1 MKKVKKIITG
11 FLTVFLFMA
20 MVLPMTTVKAS
31 EEKEVAEKRMYTV
44 TFRAGNVASFDT
56 DKITVSDGMEVTK
69 NYIKVKVAK
78 GDTLALTVPDWESDA
93 RLTSWFSNCL
103 HYEKEAAYGLKAFSG
118 VVGTAVE
125 RNTEY
130 VLDYKRLINP
140 VSYTVS
146 FVDSQTK
153 EQIAAPQIIYG
164 NAEETITV
172 LPVTVSDYTP
182 TESRKTLKLE
192 KGKENTATF
201 EYCYTGTVE
210 TITSTVT
217 NVVPGTTRTE
227 TVVNEVEETVIVPGT
242 AQPSGFTANVV
253 NNASNTANNRAN
265 GGGNALNTPAGNIAN
280 NVADNSANNAA
291 DNAVNAPADE
301 NEDQTVDD
309 GNVEIPEE
317 QTPLVDGDEN
327 DGVVDIEESVTPL
340 ANTAEDESTV
350 SGDVDGKDA
359 DLAAQEIDAASVPV
373 AVPVIGG
380 IAAVFVV
387 GLIVFLI
394 YKNRKRSK

>member
-11 FLTVFLFMA
+11 FLTVFIFMA
-20 MVLPMTTVKAS
+20 LVLPMTTVKAS
-31 EEKEVAEKRMYTV
+31 EEKEAVEKRMYTV
-44 TFRAGNVASFDT
+44 TFRAGNIACFDI
-56 DKITVSDGMEVTK
+56 DKITVSEGMEVTK

-78 GDTLALTVPDWESDA
+78 GDTLAFTVPGWESDA
-93 RLTSWFSNCL
+93 GLTSWFSNCL
-103 HYEKEAAYGLKAFSG
+103 HYEKEAAYGLKAFNG
-118 VVGTAVE
+118 VVGTVVE

-130 VLDYKRLINP
+130 VLDYKRLIDP

-146 FVDSQTK
+146 FIDSQTK
-153 EQIAAPQIIYG
+153 EQIAAPQITYG

-172 LPVTVSDYTP
+172 IPVTVPDYTP
-182 TESRKTLKLE
+182 VESSKIIKLE

-201 EYCYTGTVE
+201 EYRYTGAVE

-227 TVVNEVEETVIVPGT
+227 TVVSEVEETVIVPGA
-242 AQPSGFTANVV
+242 AQPSGVTANVV
-253 NNASNTANNRAN
+253 NNASNAVNAPV
-265 GGGNALNTPAGNIAN
+265 GNTAN
-280 NVADNSANNAA
+280 NVADNNANNAA
-291 DNAVNAPADE
+291 DNAVNAPADD

-309 GNVEIPEE
+309 SNVEIPEE
-317 QTPLVDGDEN
+317 QTPLVDGDGN
-327 DGVVDIEESVTPL
+327 DGVVDIEESETPL

-380 IAAVFVV
+380 IAAVFIA
-387 GLIVFLI
+387 GLIAFLV

>member
-11 FLTVFLFMA
+11 FRTVFIFMA
-20 MVLPMTTVKAS
+20 LVLPMTTVKAS
-31 EEKEVAEKRMYTV
+31 EEKEAVGKRMYTV
-44 TFRAGNVASFDT
+44 TFRAGNIACFDI
-56 DKITVSDGMEVTK
+56 DKITVSEGMEVTK

-78 GDTLALTVPDWESDA
+78 GDTLAFTVPGWESDA

-103 HYEKEAAYGLKAFSG
+103 HYEKEAAYGLKDFNG
-118 VVGTAVE
+118 VVGTVVE

-130 VLDYKRLINP
+130 VLDYKRLIDP

-146 FVDSQTK
+146 FIDSQTK
-153 EQIAAPQIIYG
+153 EQIAAPQITYG

-172 LPVTVSDYTP
+172 IPVTVPDYTP
-182 TESRKTLKLE
+182 TESSKIIKLE

-201 EYCYTGTVE
+201 EYRYTGAVE

-227 TVVNEVEETVIVPGT
+227 TVVNEVEETVIVLGT
-242 AQPSGFTANVV
+242 SQPTGFTANVV
-253 NNASNTANNRAN
+253 NNASNAVNAPV
-265 GGGNALNTPAGNIAN
+265 GNT
-280 NVADNSANNAA
+280 ANNAA
-291 DNAVNAPADE
+291 DNAVNAPADD

-309 GNVEIPEE
+309 SNVEIPEE
-317 QTPLVDGDEN
+317 QTPLVDGDGN
-327 DGVVDIEESVTPL
+327 DGAVDIEESETPL
-340 ANTAEDESTV
+340 ANTAEDASTA
-350 SGDVDGKDA
+350 SGDVNGNDA

-380 IAAVFVV
+380 IAAVFIA
-387 GLIVFLI
+387 GLIAFLV

>member
-11 FLTVFLFMA
+11 FLTVFIFMA
-20 MVLPMTTVKAS
+20 LVLPMTTVKAS
-31 EEKEVAEKRMYTV
+31 EEKEVVEKRMYTV
-44 TFRAGNVASFDT
+44 TFRAGNIACFDI
-56 DKITVSDGMEVTK
+56 DKITVSEGMEVTK
-69 NYIKVKVAK
+69 NYIKVKVVK
-78 GDTLALTVPDWESDA
+78 GDTLAFTVPGWESDA

-103 HYEKEAAYGLKAFSG
+103 HYEKEAAYGLKAFNG

-146 FVDSQTK
+146 FIDSQTK
-153 EQIAAPQIIYG
+153 EQIAAPQITYG

-172 LPVTVSDYTP
+172 IPVTVPDYTP
-182 TESRKTLKLE
+182 TESSKIIKLE

-201 EYCYTGTVE
+201 EYRYTGAVE

-242 AQPSGFTANVV
+242 SQPTGFTANVV
-253 NNASNTANNRAN
+253 NNASNAVNAPV
-265 GGGNALNTPAGNIAN
+265 GNT
-280 NVADNSANNAA
+280 ANNAA
-291 DNAVNAPADE
+291 DNAVNAPADD

-309 GNVEIPEE
+309 SNVEIPEE
-317 QTPLVDGDEN
+317 QTPLVDGDGN
-327 DGVVDIEESVTPL
+327 DGAVDIEESETPL
-340 ANTAEDESTV
+340 ANTAEDASTA
-350 SGDVDGKDA
+350 SGDVNGNDA

-380 IAAVFVV
+380 ITAVFVV

-394 YKNRKRSK
+394 YKNRKKSK

>member
-44 TFRAGNVASFDT
+44 TFRAGNIACFDT

-78 GDTLALTVPDWESDA
+78 GDTLAFTVPGWESDA

-103 HYEKEAAYGLKAFSG
+103 HYEKEAAYGLKAFNG

-130 VLDYKRLINP
+130 VLDYKRLIDP

-146 FVDSQTK
+146 FIDSQTK
-153 EQIAAPQIIYG
+153 EQIATPQIIYG

-172 LPVTVSDYTP
+172 IPVTVSDYTP
-182 TESRKTLKLE
+182 TESSEIIKLE

-201 EYCYTGTVE
+201 EYRYTGAVE

-242 AQPSGFTANVV
+242 SQPTGFTANVV
-253 NNASNTANNRAN
+253 NNASNAVNAPV
-265 GGGNALNTPAGNIAN
+265 GNTAN
-280 NVADNSANNAA
+280 NVADNNANNAA
-291 DNAVNAPADE
+291 DNAVNAPADD

-309 GNVEIPEE
+309 SNVEIPEE
-317 QTPLVDGDEN
+317 QTPLVDGDGN
-327 DGVVDIEESVTPL
+327 DGVVDIEESEAPL
-340 ANTAEDESTV
+340 ANTAEDENTV
-350 SGDVDGKDA
+350 SGDVDGNDA
-359 DLAAQEIDAASVPV
+359 DLAAQKIDAASVPV

-380 IAAVFVV
+380 IAAVFIA
-387 GLIVFLI
+387 GLIAFLV
-394 YKNRKRSK
+394 YKNGKRSK

>member
-11 FLTVFLFMA
+11 FLTVFIFMA
-20 MVLPMTTVKAS
+20 LVLPMTTVKAS
-31 EEKEVAEKRMYTV
+31 EEKEVVKKRMYTV
-44 TFRAGNVASFDT
+44 TFRAGNVASFDI

-78 GDTLALTVPDWESDA
+78 GDTLAFTVPGWESDA
-93 RLTSWFSNCL
+93 GLTSWFSNCL

-130 VLDYKRLINP
+130 VLDYKRLIDP
-140 VSYTVS
+140 VSYMVS
-146 FVDSQTK
+146 FIDSQTK
-153 EQIAAPQIIYG
+153 EQIATPQIIYG
-164 NAEETITV
+164 NAEETIMVT
-172 LPVTVSDYTP
+172 PVTVSDYTP
-182 TESRKTLKLE
+182 TESSKIIKLE

-201 EYCYTGTVE
+201 EYRYTGAVE

-227 TVVNEVEETVIVPGT
+227 TVVSEVEETVIVPGT
-242 AQPSGFTANVV
+242 SQPTGFTANVV
-253 NNASNTANNRAN
+253 NNASN
-265 GGGNALNTPAGNIAN
+265 
-280 NVADNSANNAA
+280 
-291 DNAVNAPADE
+291 AVNAPVGNTA
-301 NEDQTVDD
+301 NQNVDN

-327 DGVVDIEESVTPL
+327 DGVVDIEESETPL
-340 ANTAEDESTV
+340 SNTAEDESTV
-350 SGDVDGKDA
+350 SGDVDGNDA

-380 IAAVFVV
+380 IAAVFIA
-387 GLIVFLI
+387 GLIAFLV

>member
-11 FLTVFLFMA
+11 FLTVFIFMA
-20 MVLPMTTVKAS
+20 LVLPMTTVKAS
-31 EEKEVAEKRMYTV
+31 EEKEVVEKRMYTV
-44 TFRAGNVASFDT
+44 TFRAGNIACFDI
-56 DKITVSDGMEVTK
+56 DKITVSEGMEVTK

-78 GDTLALTVPDWESDA
+78 GDTLAFTVPGWESDA

-103 HYEKEAAYGLKAFSG
+103 HYEKEAAYGLKAFNG
-118 VVGTAVE
+118 VVGTVVE

-130 VLDYKRLINP
+130 VMDYKRLIDP

-146 FVDSQTK
+146 FIDSQTK
-153 EQIAAPQIIYG
+153 EQIAAPQITYG

-172 LPVTVSDYTP
+172 IPVTVPDYTP
-182 TESRKTLKLE
+182 TESSKIIKLE

-201 EYCYTGTVE
+201 EYRYTGAVE

-242 AQPSGFTANVV
+242 SQPTGFTANVV
-253 NNASNTANNRAN
+253 NNASNAVNAPV
-265 GGGNALNTPAGNIAN
+265 GNT
-280 NVADNSANNAA
+280 ANNAA
-291 DNAVNAPADE
+291 DNAVNAPADD

-309 GNVEIPEE
+309 SNVEIPEE
-317 QTPLVDGDEN
+317 QTPLVDGDGN
-327 DGVVDIEESVTPL
+327 DGAVDIEESETPL
-340 ANTAEDESTV
+340 ANTAEDASTA
-350 SGDVDGKDA
+350 SGDVNGNDA

-380 IAAVFVV
+380 ITAVFVV

-394 YKNRKRSK
+394 YKNRKKSK

>member
-11 FLTVFLFMA
+11 FLTVFIFMA
-20 MVLPMTTVKAS
+20 LVLPMTTVKAA
-31 EEKEVAEKRMYTV
+31 EEKEVVEKRMYTV
-44 TFRAGNVASFDT
+44 TFRAGNIACFDI
-56 DKITVSDGMEVTK
+56 DKITVSEGMEVTK

-78 GDTLALTVPDWESDA
+78 GDTLAFTVPGWESDA

-103 HYEKEAAYGLKAFSG
+103 HYEKEAAYGLKAFNG
-118 VVGTAVE
+118 VVGTVVE

-130 VLDYKRLINP
+130 VLDYKRLIDP

-146 FVDSQTK
+146 FIDSQTK
-153 EQIAAPQIIYG
+153 EQIAAPQITYG

-172 LPVTVSDYTP
+172 IPVTVPDYTP
-182 TESRKTLKLE
+182 TESSKIIKLE

-201 EYCYTGTVE
+201 EYRYTGAVE

-242 AQPSGFTANVV
+242 SQPTGFTANVV
-253 NNASNTANNRAN
+253 NNASNAVNAPV
-265 GGGNALNTPAGNIAN
+265 GNT
-280 NVADNSANNAA
+280 ANNAA
-291 DNAVNAPADE
+291 DNAVNAPADD

-309 GNVEIPEE
+309 SNVEIPEE
-317 QTPLVDGDEN
+317 QTPLVDGDGN
-327 DGVVDIEESVTPL
+327 DGAVDIEESETPL
-340 ANTAEDESTV
+340 ANTAEDASTA

-380 IAAVFVV
+380 IAAVFIA
-387 GLIVFLI
+387 GLIAFLV

>member
-11 FLTVFLFMA
+11 FLMVFIFMA
-20 MVLPMTTVKAS
+20 LVLPMTTVKAS
-31 EEKEVAEKRMYTV
+31 EEKEAVEKRMYTV
-44 TFRAGNVASFDT
+44 TFRAGNVASFDI

-78 GDTLALTVPDWESDA
+78 GDTLAFTVPGWESDA
-93 RLTSWFSNCL
+93 GLTSWFSNCL

-130 VLDYKRLINP
+130 VLDYKRLIDP

-146 FVDSQTK
+146 FIDSQTN
-153 EQIAAPQIIYG
+153 EQIAAPQITYG

-172 LPVTVSDYTP
+172 IPVTVPDYTP
-182 TESRKTLKLE
+182 TESSKIIKLE

-201 EYCYTGTVE
+201 EYRYTGAVE

-227 TVVNEVEETVIVPGT
+227 TVVSEVEETVIVPGT
-242 AQPSGFTANVV
+242 SQPTGFTANVV
-253 NNASNTANNRAN
+253 NNASNAVNAPV
-265 GGGNALNTPAGNIAN
+265 GNTAN
-280 NVADNSANNAA
+280 NVADNSANNADQNV
-291 DNAVNAPADE
+291 DN
-301 NEDQTVDD
+301 

-327 DGVVDIEESVTPL
+327 DGVVDIEESETPL
-340 ANTAEDESTV
+340 SNTAEDESTV
-350 SGDVDGKDA
+350 SGDVDGNDA

-380 IAAVFVV
+380 IAAVFIA
-387 GLIVFLI
+387 GLIAFLV

>member
-11 FLTVFLFMA
+11 FLTVFIFMA
-20 MVLPMTTVKAS
+20 LVLPMTTVKAS
-31 EEKEVAEKRMYTV
+31 EEKEVVEKRMYTV
-44 TFRAGNVASFDT
+44 TFRAGNIACFDI
-56 DKITVSDGMEVTK
+56 DKITVSEGMEVTK

-78 GDTLALTVPDWESDA
+78 GDTLAFTVPGWESDA

-103 HYEKEAAYGLKAFSG
+103 HYEKEAAYGLKAFNG
-118 VVGTAVE
+118 VVGTVVE

-130 VLDYKRLINP
+130 VLDYKRLIDP

-146 FVDSQTK
+146 FIDSQTK
-153 EQIAAPQIIYG
+153 EQIAAPQITYG

-172 LPVTVSDYTP
+172 IPVTVPDYTP
-182 TESRKTLKLE
+182 TESSKIIKLE

-201 EYCYTGTVE
+201 EYRYTGAVE

-227 TVVNEVEETVIVPGT
+227 TVVNEVEETAIVPGT
-242 AQPSGFTANVV
+242 SQPTGFTANVV
-253 NNASNTANNRAN
+253 NNASNAVNAPV
-265 GGGNALNTPAGNIAN
+265 GNT
-280 NVADNSANNAA
+280 ANNAA
-291 DNAVNAPADE
+291 DNAVNAPADD

-309 GNVEIPEE
+309 SNVEIPEE
-317 QTPLVDGDEN
+317 QTPLVDGDGN
-327 DGVVDIEESVTPL
+327 DGAVDIEESETPL
-340 ANTAEDESTV
+340 ANTAEDASTA
-350 SGDVDGKDA
+350 SGDVNGNDA

-380 IAAVFVV
+380 ITAVFVV

-394 YKNRKRSK
+394 YKNRKKSK

>member
-11 FLTVFLFMA
+11 FLMVFIFMA

-78 GDTLALTVPDWESDA
+78 GDTLAFTVPGWESDA

-103 HYEKEAAYGLKAFSG
+103 HYEKEAAYGLKAFNG

-130 VLDYKRLINP
+130 VLDYKRLIDP

-146 FVDSQTK
+146 FIDSQTK
-153 EQIAAPQIIYG
+153 EQIAAPQITYG

-172 LPVTVSDYTP
+172 IPVTVPDYTP
-182 TESRKTLKLE
+182 TESSKIIKLE

-201 EYCYTGTVE
+201 EYRYTGAVE

-227 TVVNEVEETVIVPGT
+227 TVVSEVEETVIVPGA
-242 AQPSGFTANVV
+242 AQPSGVTANVV
-253 NNASNTANNRAN
+253 NNASNAVNAPV
-265 GGGNALNTPAGNIAN
+265 GNTAN
-280 NVADNSANNAA
+280 NVADNNANNAA
-291 DNAVNAPADE
+291 DNAVNAPADD

-309 GNVEIPEE
+309 SNVEIPEE
-317 QTPLVDGDEN
+317 QTPLVDGDGN
-327 DGVVDIEESVTPL
+327 DGVVDIEESETPL
-340 ANTAEDESTV
+340 ANTAEDASTA
-350 SGDVDGKDA
+350 SGDVNGNDA

-380 IAAVFVV
+380 ITAVFVV

-394 YKNRKRSK
+394 YKNRKKSK

>member
-11 FLTVFLFMA
+11 FLTVFIFMA
-20 MVLPMTTVKAS
+20 LVLPMTTVKAS
-31 EEKEVAEKRMYTV
+31 EEKEVVEKRMYTV

-78 GDTLALTVPDWESDA
+78 GDTLAFTVPGWESDA

-130 VLDYKRLINP
+130 VLDYKRLIDP

-146 FVDSQTK
+146 FIDSQTK

-164 NAEETITV
+164 NAEETIMVT
-172 LPVTVSDYTP
+172 PVTVSDYTP
-182 TESRKTLKLE
+182 TESSKIIKLE

-201 EYCYTGTVE
+201 EYRYTGAVE

-227 TVVNEVEETVIVPGT
+227 TVVSEVEETVIVPGT
-242 AQPSGFTANVV
+242 SQPTGFTANVV
-253 NNASNTANNRAN
+253 NNASNAVNAPV
-265 GGGNALNTPAGNIAN
+265 GNTAN
-280 NVADNSANNAA
+280 NVADNNANNAA
-291 DNAVNAPADE
+291 DNAVNAPADD

-309 GNVEIPEE
+309 SNVEIPEE

-327 DGVVDIEESVTPL
+327 DGVVDIEESETPL
-340 ANTAEDESTV
+340 SNTAEDESTV
-350 SGDVDGKDA
+350 SGDVDGNDA

-380 IAAVFVV
+380 IAAVFIG
-387 GLIVFLI
+387 GLIAFLV

>member
-11 FLTVFLFMA
+11 FLMVFIFMA
-20 MVLPMTTVKAS
+20 LVLPMTTVKAS
-31 EEKEVAEKRMYTV
+31 EEKEVAGKRMYTV

-78 GDTLALTVPDWESDA
+78 GDTLAFTVPGWESDA
-93 RLTSWFSNCL
+93 GLTSWFSNCL

-130 VLDYKRLINP
+130 VLDYKRLIDP

-146 FVDSQTK
+146 FIDSQTK
-153 EQIAAPQIIYG
+153 EQIAAPQITYG

-172 LPVTVSDYTP
+172 IPVTVPDYTSV
-182 TESRKTLKLE
+182 ESSKIIKLE

-201 EYCYTGTVE
+201 EYRYTGAVE

-227 TVVNEVEETVIVPGT
+227 TVVSEVEETVFVPGA
-242 AQPSGFTANVV
+242 AQPSGVTANVV
-253 NNASNTANNRAN
+253 NNASNTADNRVN
-265 GGGNALNTPAGNIAN
+265 GGGNAADTPAGNPVDDSTN
-280 NVADNSANNAA
+280 NEVDNVA
-291 DNAVNAPADE
+291 NAPADE
-301 NEDQTVDD
+301 NEDQTADE
-309 GNVEIPEE
+309 GNIEIPEE
-317 QTPLVDGDEN
+317 QTPLVDG
-327 DGVVDIEESVTPL
+327 VVDIEERETPL

-380 IAAVFVV
+380 IAAVFIA
-387 GLIVFLI
+387 GLIAFLV

>member
-11 FLTVFLFMA
+11 FLTVFIFMA
-20 MVLPMTTVKAS
+20 LVLPMTTVKAS
-31 EEKEVAEKRMYTV
+31 EEKEAVEKRMYTV
-44 TFRAGNVASFDT
+44 TFRAGNIACFDI
-56 DKITVSDGMEVTK
+56 DKITVSEGMEVTK

-78 GDTLALTVPDWESDA
+78 GDTLAFTVPGWESDA

-103 HYEKEAAYGLKAFSG
+103 HYEKEAAYGLKAFNG

-130 VLDYKRLINP
+130 VLDYKRLIDP

-146 FVDSQTK
+146 FIDSQTK
-153 EQIAAPQIIYG
+153 EQIAAPQITYG

-172 LPVTVSDYTP
+172 IPVTVPDYTP
-182 TESRKTLKLE
+182 VESSKIIKLE

-201 EYCYTGTVE
+201 EYRYTGAVE

-242 AQPSGFTANVV
+242 SQPTGFTANVV
-253 NNASNTANNRAN
+253 NNASNAVNAPV
-265 GGGNALNTPAGNIAN
+265 GNTAN
-280 NVADNSANNAA
+280 NVADNNANNAA
-291 DNAVNAPADE
+291 DNAVNAPADD

-309 GNVEIPEE
+309 SNVEIPEE
-317 QTPLVDGDEN
+317 QTPLVDGDGN
-327 DGVVDIEESVTPL
+327 DGVVAIEESETPL
-340 ANTAEDESTV
+340 ANTAEDASTA
-350 SGDVDGKDA
+350 SGDVNGKDA

-373 AVPVIGG
+373 AVSVIGG
-380 IAAVFVV
+380 ITAVFVV

-394 YKNRKRSK
+394 YKNRKKSK

>member
-11 FLTVFLFMA
+11 FLTVFIFMA
-20 MVLPMTTVKAS
+20 LVLPMTTVKAS
-31 EEKEVAEKRMYTV
+31 EEKEVVEKRMYTV
-44 TFRAGNVASFDT
+44 TFRAGNIACFDI
-56 DKITVSDGMEVTK
+56 DKITVSEGMEVTK

-78 GDTLALTVPDWESDA
+78 GDTLAFTVPGWESDA

-130 VLDYKRLINP
+130 VLDYKRLIDP

-146 FVDSQTK
+146 FIDSQTK

-164 NAEETITV
+164 NAEETIMVT
-172 LPVTVSDYTP
+172 PVTVSDYTP
-182 TESRKTLKLE
+182 TESSKIIKLE

-201 EYCYTGTVE
+201 EYRYTGAVE

-227 TVVNEVEETVIVPGT
+227 TVVSEVEETVIVPGT
-242 AQPSGFTANVV
+242 SQPTGFTANVV
-253 NNASNTANNRAN
+253 NNASNAVNAPV
-265 GGGNALNTPAGNIAN
+265 GNTAN
-280 NVADNSANNAA
+280 NVADNNANNAA
-291 DNAVNAPADE
+291 DNAVNAPADG

-309 GNVEIPEE
+309 SNVEIPEE

-327 DGVVDIEESVTPL
+327 DGVVDIEESETPL
-340 ANTAEDESTV
+340 SNTAEDESTV
-350 SGDVDGKDA
+350 SGDVDGNDA

-380 IAAVFVV
+380 IAAVFIA
-387 GLIVFLI
+387 GLIAFLV

>member
-11 FLTVFLFMA
+11 FLMVFIFMA

-31 EEKEVAEKRMYTV
+31 EEKEAVEKRMYTV

-78 GDTLALTVPDWESDA
+78 GDTLAFTVPGWESDA
-93 RLTSWFSNCL
+93 GLTSWFSNCL
-103 HYEKEAAYGLKAFSG
+103 HYEKEAAYGLKDFNG

-130 VLDYKRLINP
+130 VLDYKRLIDP

-146 FVDSQTK
+146 FIDSQTK
-153 EQIAAPQIIYG
+153 EQIAAPQITYG

-172 LPVTVSDYTP
+172 IPVTVPDYTP
-182 TESRKTLKLE
+182 VESSKIIKLE

-201 EYCYTGTVE
+201 EYRYTGAVE

-217 NVVPGTTRTE
+217 TVVPGTTRTE
-227 TVVNEVEETVIVPGT
+227 TVVSEVEETVIVPGA
-242 AQPSGFTANVV
+242 AQPSGVTANVV
-253 NNASNTANNRAN
+253 NNASNAVNAPV
-265 GGGNALNTPAGNIAN
+265 GNTAN
-280 NVADNSANNAA
+280 NVADNNANNAA
-291 DNAVNAPADE
+291 DNAVNAPADD

-309 GNVEIPEE
+309 SNVEIPEE
-317 QTPLVDGDEN
+317 QTPLVDGDGN
-327 DGVVDIEESVTPL
+327 DGAVDIEESETPL
-340 ANTAEDESTV
+340 ANTAEDASTA
-350 SGDVDGKDA
+350 SGDVNGNDA

-380 IAAVFVV
+380 ITAVFVV

-394 YKNRKRSK
+394 YKNRKKSK

>member
-11 FLTVFLFMA
+11 FLTVFIFMA
-20 MVLPMTTVKAS
+20 LVLPMTTVKAS
-31 EEKEVAEKRMYTV
+31 EEKKVVEKRMYTV
-44 TFRAGNVASFDT
+44 TFRAGNIACFDI
-56 DKITVSDGMEVTK
+56 DKITVSEGMEVTK

-78 GDTLALTVPDWESDA
+78 GDTLAFTVPGWESDA

-103 HYEKEAAYGLKAFSG
+103 HYEKEAAYGLKAFNG
-118 VVGTAVE
+118 VVGTVVE

-130 VLDYKRLINP
+130 VLDYKRLIDP

-146 FVDSQTK
+146 FIDSQTK
-153 EQIAAPQIIYG
+153 EQIAAPQITYG

-172 LPVTVSDYTP
+172 IPVTVPDYTP
-182 TESRKTLKLE
+182 VESSKIIKLE

-201 EYCYTGTVE
+201 EYRYTGAVE

-227 TVVNEVEETVIVPGT
+227 TVVSEVEETVIIPGA
-242 AQPSGFTANVV
+242 AQPSGVTANVV
-253 NNASNTANNRAN
+253 NNASNAVNAPV
-265 GGGNALNTPAGNIAN
+265 GNTAN
-280 NVADNSANNAA
+280 NVADNNANNAA
-291 DNAVNAPADE
+291 DNAVNAPADD

-309 GNVEIPEE
+309 SNVEIPEE
-317 QTPLVDGDEN
+317 QTPLVDGDGN
-327 DGVVDIEESVTPL
+327 DGAVDIEESETPL
-340 ANTAEDESTV
+340 ANTAEDASTA
-350 SGDVDGKDA
+350 SGDVNGNDA

-380 IAAVFVV
+380 ITAVFVV

-394 YKNRKRSK
+394 YKNRKKSK

>member
-11 FLTVFLFMA
+11 FLMVFIFMA

-44 TFRAGNVASFDT
+44 TFRAGNVASIDT

-78 GDTLALTVPDWESDA
+78 GDTLAFAVPGWESDA
-93 RLTSWFSNCL
+93 GLTSWFSNCL
-103 HYEKEAAYGLKAFSG
+103 HYEKEAVYGLKAFSG
-118 VVGTAVE
+118 IVGTAVE

-130 VLDYKRLINP
+130 VLDYKRLIDP

-146 FVDSQTK
+146 FIDSKTK
-153 EQIAAPQIIYG
+153 EQIATPQIIYG
-164 NAEETITV
+164 NAEETIMVT
-172 LPVTVSDYTP
+172 PVTVSDYTP
-182 TESRKTLKLE
+182 TESSKTLKLE
-192 KGKENTATF
+192 KGKANTATF
-201 EYCYTGTVE
+201 EYRYIGSVE

-242 AQPSGFTANVV
+242 ARQTGFTANVV
-253 NNASNTANNRAN
+253 NNASNAVNAPV
-265 GGGNALNTPAGNIAN
+265 GNTAN
-280 NVADNSANNAA
+280 NVADNNANNAA
-291 DNAVNAPADE
+291 DNAVNAPADD

-309 GNVEIPEE
+309 SNVEIPEE
-317 QTPLVDGDEN
+317 QTPLVDGDGN
-327 DGVVDIEESVTPL
+327 DGVVDIEESETPL
-340 ANTAEDESTV
+340 ANTAEDENTV
-350 SGDVDGKDA
+350 SGDVDGNDA

-380 IAAVFVV
+380 IAAVFIA
-387 GLIVFLI
+387 GLIAFLV

>member
-78 GDTLALTVPDWESDA
+78 GDTLAFTVPGWESDA

-103 HYEKEAAYGLKAFSG
+103 HYEKEAAYGLKAFNG

-130 VLDYKRLINP
+130 VLDYKRLIDP

-146 FVDSQTK
+146 FIDSQTK
-153 EQIAAPQIIYG
+153 EQIATPQIIYG

-172 LPVTVSDYTP
+172 IPVTVPDYTP
-182 TESRKTLKLE
+182 TESSKIIKLE

-201 EYCYTGTVE
+201 EYRYTGAVE

-242 AQPSGFTANVV
+242 SQPTGFTANVV
-253 NNASNTANNRAN
+253 NNASNAVNAPV
-265 GGGNALNTPAGNIAN
+265 GNTAN
-280 NVADNSANNAA
+280 NVADNNANNAA
-291 DNAVNAPADE
+291 DNAVNAPADD

-309 GNVEIPEE
+309 SNVEIPEE

-327 DGVVDIEESVTPL
+327 DGVVDIEESETPL
-340 ANTAEDESTV
+340 ANTAEDENTV
-350 SGDVDGKDA
+350 SGDVDGNDA
-359 DLAAQEIDAASVPV
+359 DLAAQKIDAASVPV

-380 IAAVFVV
+380 IAAVFIA
-387 GLIVFLI
+387 GLIAFLV

>member
-44 TFRAGNVASFDT
+44 TFRAGNIACFDT

-78 GDTLALTVPDWESDA
+78 GDTLAFTVPGWESDA

-103 HYEKEAAYGLKAFSG
+103 HYEKEAAYGLKVFNG

-130 VLDYKRLINP
+130 VLDYKRLIDP

-146 FVDSQTK
+146 FIDSQTK
-153 EQIAAPQIIYG
+153 EQIATPQIIYG

-172 LPVTVSDYTP
+172 IPVTVPDYTP
-182 TESRKTLKLE
+182 TESSKIIKLE

-201 EYCYTGTVE
+201 EYRYTGAVE

-242 AQPSGFTANVV
+242 SQPTGFTANVV
-253 NNASNTANNRAN
+253 NNASNAVNAPV
-265 GGGNALNTPAGNIAN
+265 GNTAN
-280 NVADNSANNAA
+280 NVADNNANNAA
-291 DNAVNAPADE
+291 DNAVNAPADD

-309 GNVEIPEE
+309 SNVEIPEE

-327 DGVVDIEESVTPL
+327 DRVVDIEESETPL
-340 ANTAEDESTV
+340 ANTAEDENTV
-350 SGDVDGKDA
+350 SGGVDGNDA

-380 IAAVFVV
+380 IAAVFIA
-387 GLIVFLI
+387 GLIAFLV

>member
-11 FLTVFLFMA
+11 FLMVFIFMA

-78 GDTLALTVPDWESDA
+78 GDTLAFTVPGWESDA
-93 RLTSWFSNCL
+93 GLTSWFSNCL

-130 VLDYKRLINP
+130 VLDYKRLIDP
-140 VSYTVS
+140 VSYTVN
-146 FVDSQTK
+146 FIDSQTK
-153 EQIAAPQIIYG
+153 EQIATPQIIYG

-172 LPVTVSDYTP
+172 IPVTVPDYTP
-182 TESRKTLKLE
+182 VESSKIIKLE

-201 EYCYTGTVE
+201 EYRYTGAVE

-227 TVVNEVEETVIVPGT
+227 TVVSEVEDTVIVPGA
-242 AQPSGFTANVV
+242 AQPSGVTANVV
-253 NNASNTANNRAN
+253 NNASNTADNRVN
-265 GGGNALNTPAGNIAN
+265 GGGNAANTPAGNPVDDSTN
-280 NVADNSANNAA
+280 NEVDNVA
-291 DNAVNAPADE
+291 NAPADE
-301 NEDQTVDD
+301 NEDQTADE
-309 GNVEIPEE
+309 GNIEIPEE
-317 QTPLVDGDEN
+317 Q
-327 DGVVDIEESVTPL
+327 TPL

-380 IAAVFVV
+380 IAAVFIA
-387 GLIVFLI
+387 GLIAFLV

>member
-44 TFRAGNVASFDT
+44 TFRAGNIACFDT

-78 GDTLALTVPDWESDA
+78 GDTLAFTVPGWESDA

-103 HYEKEAAYGLKAFSG
+103 HYEKEAAYGLKAFNG

-130 VLDYKRLINP
+130 VLDYKRLIDP

-146 FVDSQTK
+146 FIDSQTK
-153 EQIAAPQIIYG
+153 EQIAAPQITYG

-172 LPVTVSDYTP
+172 IPVTVSDYTP
-182 TESRKTLKLE
+182 TESSKIIKLE

-201 EYCYTGTVE
+201 EYRYTGAVE

-242 AQPSGFTANVV
+242 SQPTGFTANVV
-253 NNASNTANNRAN
+253 NNASNTADNRAN
-265 GGGNALNTPAGNIAN
+265 GGGNAANTAN
-280 NVADNSANNAA
+280 NVADNNANNAA
-291 DNAVNAPADE
+291 DNAVNAPADD

-309 GNVEIPEE
+309 SNVEIPEE

-327 DGVVDIEESVTPL
+327 DGVVDIEESEAPL
-340 ANTAEDESTV
+340 SNTAENESSS

-380 IAAVFVV
+380 IAAVFIA
-387 GLIVFLI
+387 GLIAFLI
-394 YKNRKRSK
+394 YKNGKRSK

>member
-11 FLTVFLFMA
+11 FLMVFIFMA

-31 EEKEVAEKRMYTV
+31 EEKEAVEKRMYTV

-78 GDTLALTVPDWESDA
+78 GDTLAFTVPGWESDA
-93 RLTSWFSNCL
+93 GLTSWFSNCL
-103 HYEKEAAYGLKAFSG
+103 HYEKEAAYGLKDFNG

-130 VLDYKRLINP
+130 VLDYKRLIDP

-146 FVDSQTK
+146 FIDSQTK
-153 EQIAAPQIIYG
+153 EQIATPQIIYG
-164 NAEETITV
+164 NAEETIMVT
-172 LPVTVSDYTP
+172 PVTVSDYTP
-182 TESRKTLKLE
+182 TESSKIIKLE

-201 EYCYTGTVE
+201 EYRYTGAVE

-227 TVVNEVEETVIVPGT
+227 TVVSEVEETVIIPGA
-242 AQPSGFTANVV
+242 AQPSGVTANVV
-253 NNASNTANNRAN
+253 NNASNAVNAPV
-265 GGGNALNTPAGNIAN
+265 GNTAN
-280 NVADNSANNAA
+280 NVADNNANNAA
-291 DNAVNAPADE
+291 DNAVNAPADD

-309 GNVEIPEE
+309 SNVEIPEE

-327 DGVVDIEESVTPL
+327 DGVVDIEESETPL
-340 ANTAEDESTV
+340 SNTAEDESTV
-350 SGDVDGKDA
+350 SGDVDGNDA

-380 IAAVFVV
+380 IAAVFIA
-387 GLIVFLI
+387 GLIAFLV

>member
-11 FLTVFLFMA
+11 FLTVFIFMA
-20 MVLPMTTVKAS
+20 LVLPMTTVKAS
-31 EEKEVAEKRMYTV
+31 EEKKVVEKRMYTV
-44 TFRAGNVASFDT
+44 TFRAGNIACFDIE
-56 DKITVSDGMEVTK
+56 KITVSEGMEVTK

-78 GDTLALTVPDWESDA
+78 GDTLAFTVPGWESDA

-103 HYEKEAAYGLKAFSG
+103 HYEKEAAYGLKAFNG

-130 VLDYKRLINP
+130 VLDYKRLIDP

-146 FVDSQTK
+146 FIDSQTK
-153 EQIAAPQIIYG
+153 EQIAAPQITYG

-172 LPVTVSDYTP
+172 IPVTVPDYTP
-182 TESRKTLKLE
+182 TESSKIIKLE

-201 EYCYTGTVE
+201 EYRYTGAVE

-242 AQPSGFTANVV
+242 SQPTGFTANVV
-253 NNASNTANNRAN
+253 NNASNAVNAPV
-265 GGGNALNTPAGNIAN
+265 GNT
-280 NVADNSANNAA
+280 ANNAA
-291 DNAVNAPADE
+291 DNAVNAPADD

-309 GNVEIPEE
+309 SNVEIPEE
-317 QTPLVDGDEN
+317 QTPLVDEDGN
-327 DGVVDIEESVTPL
+327 DGVVDIEESETPL
-340 ANTAEDESTV
+340 ANTAEDASTA
-350 SGDVDGKDA
+350 SGDVNGNDA

-380 IAAVFVV
+380 IAAVFIA
-387 GLIVFLI
+387 GLIDFLV

>member
-11 FLTVFLFMA
+11 FLMVFIFMA

-31 EEKEVAEKRMYTV
+31 EEKEAVKKRMYTV
-44 TFRAGNVASFDT
+44 TFRAGNVASFDI

-78 GDTLALTVPDWESDA
+78 GDTLAFTVPGWESDA
-93 RLTSWFSNCL
+93 GLTSWFSNCL
-103 HYEKEAAYGLKAFSG
+103 HYEKEAAYGLKDFNG

-130 VLDYKRLINP
+130 VLDYKRLIDP

-146 FVDSQTK
+146 FIDSQTK
-153 EQIAAPQIIYG
+153 EQIATPQIIYG
-164 NAEETITV
+164 NAEETIMVT
-172 LPVTVSDYTP
+172 PVTVSDYTP
-182 TESRKTLKLE
+182 TESSKIIKLE

-201 EYCYTGTVE
+201 EYRYTGAVE

-227 TVVNEVEETVIVPGT
+227 TVVSEVEETVIIPGA
-242 AQPSGFTANVV
+242 AQPSGVTANVV
-253 NNASNTANNRAN
+253 NNASNAVNAPV
-265 GGGNALNTPAGNIAN
+265 GNT
-280 NVADNSANNAA
+280 ANNAA
-291 DNAVNAPADE
+291 DNAVNAPADD

-309 GNVEIPEE
+309 SNVEIPEE
-317 QTPLVDGDEN
+317 QTPLVDGDGN
-327 DGVVDIEESVTPL
+327 DGAVDIEESETPL
-340 ANTAEDESTV
+340 ANTAEDASTV
-350 SGDVDGKDA
+350 SGDVDGNDA

-380 IAAVFVV
+380 ITAVFVV

-394 YKNRKRSK
+394 YKNRKKSK

>member
-11 FLTVFLFMA
+11 FLMVFIFMA

-31 EEKEVAEKRMYTV
+31 EEKEAVEKRMYTV
-44 TFRAGNVASFDT
+44 TFRAGNIACFDI
-56 DKITVSDGMEVTK
+56 DKITVSEGMEVTK

-78 GDTLALTVPDWESDA
+78 GDTLAFTVPGWESDA
-93 RLTSWFSNCL
+93 GLTSWFSNCL
-103 HYEKEAAYGLKAFSG
+103 HYEKEAAYGLKDFNG

-130 VLDYKRLINP
+130 VLDYKRLIDP

-146 FVDSQTK
+146 FIDSQTK
-153 EQIAAPQIIYG
+153 EQIAAPQITYG

-172 LPVTVSDYTP
+172 IPVTVPDYTP
-182 TESRKTLKLE
+182 VESSKIIKLE

-201 EYCYTGTVE
+201 EYRYTGAVE

-242 AQPSGFTANVV
+242 SQPTRFTANVV
-253 NNASNTANNRAN
+253 NNASNAVNAPV
-265 GGGNALNTPAGNIAN
+265 GNTAN
-280 NVADNSANNAA
+280 NVADNNANNAA
-291 DNAVNAPADE
+291 DNAVNAPADD

-309 GNVEIPEE
+309 SNVEIPEE
-317 QTPLVDGDEN
+317 QTPLVDGDGN
-327 DGVVDIEESVTPL
+327 DGVVDIEESETPL
-340 ANTAEDESTV
+340 ANTAEDENTV
-350 SGDVDGKDA
+350 SGDVDGNDA

-380 IAAVFVV
+380 IAAVFIA
-387 GLIVFLI
+387 GLIAFLV

>member
-44 TFRAGNVASFDT
+44 TFRAGNIACFDT

-78 GDTLALTVPDWESDA
+78 GDTLAFTVPGWESDA

-103 HYEKEAAYGLKAFSG
+103 HYEKEAAYGLKAFNG
-118 VVGTAVE
+118 VVGTVVE

-130 VLDYKRLINP
+130 VLDYKRLIDP

-146 FVDSQTK
+146 FIDSQTK
-153 EQIAAPQIIYG
+153 EQIAAPQITYG

-172 LPVTVSDYTP
+172 IPVTVPDYTP
-182 TESRKTLKLE
+182 TESSKIIKLE

-201 EYCYTGTVE
+201 EYRYTGAVE

-242 AQPSGFTANVV
+242 SQPTGFTANVV
-253 NNASNTANNRAN
+253 NNASNAVNAPV
-265 GGGNALNTPAGNIAN
+265 GNTAN
-280 NVADNSANNAA
+280 NVADNNANNAA
-291 DNAVNAPADE
+291 DNAVNAPADD
-301 NEDQTVDD
+301 NEDRTVDD
-309 GNVEIPEE
+309 SNVEIPEE

-327 DGVVDIEESVTPL
+327 DGVVDIEESETPL
-340 ANTAEDESTV
+340 SNTAEDESTV
-350 SGDVDGKDA
+350 SGDVDGNDA

-380 IAAVFVV
+380 IAAVFIA
-387 GLIVFLI
+387 GLIAFLV

>member
-44 TFRAGNVASFDT
+44 TFRAGNIACFDT

-78 GDTLALTVPDWESDA
+78 GDTLAFTVPGWESDA

-103 HYEKEAAYGLKAFSG
+103 HYEKEAAYGLKAFNG

-130 VLDYKRLINP
+130 VLDYKRLIDP

-146 FVDSQTK
+146 FIDSQTK
-153 EQIAAPQIIYG
+153 EQIATPQIIYG
-164 NAEETITV
+164 NAEETIMVT
-172 LPVTVSDYTP
+172 PVTVSDYTP
-182 TESRKTLKLE
+182 TESSKIIKLE

-201 EYCYTGTVE
+201 EYRYTGAVE

-242 AQPSGFTANVV
+242 SQPTGFTANVV
-253 NNASNTANNRAN
+253 NNASNAVNAPV
-265 GGGNALNTPAGNIAN
+265 GNTAN
-280 NVADNSANNAA
+280 NVADNNANNAA
-291 DNAVNAPADE
+291 DNAVNAPADD

-309 GNVEIPEE
+309 SNVEIPEE
-317 QTPLVDGDEN
+317 QTPLVDGDGN
-327 DGVVDIEESVTPL
+327 DGVVDIEESETPL
-340 ANTAEDESTV
+340 ANTAEDENTV
-350 SGDVDGKDA
+350 SGDVDGNDA

-380 IAAVFVV
+380 IAAVFIA
-387 GLIVFLI
+387 GLIAFLV

>member
-11 FLTVFLFMA
+11 FLMVFIFMA

-44 TFRAGNVASFDT
+44 TFRAGNVASIDT

-78 GDTLALTVPDWESDA
+78 GDTLAFTVPGWESDA
-93 RLTSWFSNCL
+93 GLTSWFSNCL

-118 VVGTAVE
+118 IVGTAVE

-130 VLDYKRLINP
+130 VLDYKRLIDP

-146 FVDSQTK
+146 FIDSKTK
-153 EQIAAPQIIYG
+153 EQIATPQIIYG
-164 NAEETITV
+164 NAEETIMVT
-172 LPVTVSDYTP
+172 PVTVSDYTP
-182 TESRKTLKLE
+182 TESSKTLKLE
-192 KGKENTATF
+192 KGKANTATF
-201 EYCYTGTVE
+201 EYRYIGSVE

-242 AQPSGFTANVV
+242 ARQTGFTANVV
-253 NNASNTANNRAN
+253 NNASNAVNAPV
-265 GGGNALNTPAGNIAN
+265 GNTAN
-280 NVADNSANNAA
+280 NVADNNANNAA
-291 DNAVNAPADE
+291 DNAVNTPADD

-309 GNVEIPEE
+309 SNVEIPEE
-317 QTPLVDGDEN
+317 QTPLVDGDGN
-327 DGVVDIEESVTPL
+327 DGVVDIEESETPL
-340 ANTAEDESTV
+340 ANTAEDENTV
-350 SGDVDGKDA
+350 SGDVDGNDA

-380 IAAVFVV
+380 IAAVFIA
-387 GLIVFLI
+387 GLIAFLV

>member
-11 FLTVFLFMA
+11 FLTVFIFMA
-20 MVLPMTTVKAS
+20 LVLPMTTVKAS
-31 EEKEVAEKRMYTV
+31 EEKEVVEKRMYTV
-44 TFRAGNVASFDT
+44 TFRAGNIACFDI
-56 DKITVSDGMEVTK
+56 DKITVSEGMEVTK

-78 GDTLALTVPDWESDA
+78 GDTLAFTVPGWESDA

-103 HYEKEAAYGLKAFSG
+103 HYEKEAAYGLKAFNG
-118 VVGTAVE
+118 VVGTVVE

-130 VLDYKRLINP
+130 VLDYKRLIDP

-146 FVDSQTK
+146 FIDSQTK
-153 EQIAAPQIIYG
+153 EQIAAPQITYG

-172 LPVTVSDYTP
+172 IPVTVPDYTP
-182 TESRKTLKLE
+182 TESSKIIKLE
-192 KGKENTATF
+192 KGKGNTATF
-201 EYCYTGTVE
+201 EYRYTGAVE

-242 AQPSGFTANVV
+242 FQPTGFTANVV
-253 NNASNTANNRAN
+253 NNASNAVNAPV
-265 GGGNALNTPAGNIAN
+265 GNT
-280 NVADNSANNAA
+280 ANNAA
-291 DNAVNAPADE
+291 DNAVNAPADD

-309 GNVEIPEE
+309 SNVEILEE
-317 QTPLVDGDEN
+317 QTPLVDGDGN
-327 DGVVDIEESVTPL
+327 DGAVDIEESETPL
-340 ANTAEDESTV
+340 ANTAEDASTA
-350 SGDVDGKDA
+350 SGDVNGNDA

-380 IAAVFVV
+380 ITAVFVV

-394 YKNRKRSK
+394 YKNRKKSK

>member
-11 FLTVFLFMA
+11 FLMVFIFMA
-20 MVLPMTTVKAS
+20 LVLPMTTVKAS
-31 EEKEVAEKRMYTV
+31 EEKEVAGKRMYTV

-78 GDTLALTVPDWESDA
+78 GDTLAFTVPGWESDA

-130 VLDYKRLINP
+130 VLDYKRLIDP

-146 FVDSQTK
+146 FIDSQTK

-164 NAEETITV
+164 NAEETIMVT
-172 LPVTVSDYTP
+172 PVTVSDYTP
-182 TESRKTLKLE
+182 TESSKIIKLE

-201 EYCYTGTVE
+201 EYRYTGAVE
-210 TITSTVT
+210 AITSTVT

-227 TVVNEVEETVIVPGT
+227 TVVSEVEETVIVPGT
-242 AQPSGFTANVV
+242 SQPTGFTANVV
-253 NNASNTANNRAN
+253 NNASNAVNAPV
-265 GGGNALNTPAGNIAN
+265 GNTAN
-280 NVADNSANNAA
+280 NVADNNANNAA
-291 DNAVNAPADE
+291 DNAVNAPADD

-309 GNVEIPEE
+309 SNVEIPEE

-327 DGVVDIEESVTPL
+327 DGVVDIEESETPL
-340 ANTAEDESTV
+340 SNTAEDESTV
-350 SGDVDGKDA
+350 SGDVDGNDA

-380 IAAVFVV
+380 IAAVFIG
-387 GLIVFLI
+387 GLIAFLV

>member
-11 FLTVFLFMA
+11 FLTVFIFMA
-20 MVLPMTTVKAS
+20 LVLPMTTVKAS
-31 EEKEVAEKRMYTV
+31 EEKEAVEKRMYTV
-44 TFRAGNVASFDT
+44 TFRAGNIACFDT

-78 GDTLALTVPDWESDA
+78 GDTLAFTVHGWESDA

-103 HYEKEAAYGLKAFSG
+103 HYEKEAAYGLKAFNG

-130 VLDYKRLINP
+130 VLDYKRLIDP

-146 FVDSQTK
+146 FIDSQTK
-153 EQIAAPQIIYG
+153 EQIATPQIIYG

-172 LPVTVSDYTP
+172 IPVTVSDYTP
-182 TESRKTLKLE
+182 TESSKIIKLE

-201 EYCYTGTVE
+201 EYRYTGAVE

-242 AQPSGFTANVV
+242 SQPTGFTANVV
-253 NNASNTANNRAN
+253 NNASNAVNAPV
-265 GGGNALNTPAGNIAN
+265 GNTAN
-280 NVADNSANNAA
+280 NVADNNTNNAA
-291 DNAVNAPADE
+291 DNAVNAPADD

-309 GNVEIPEE
+309 SNVEIPEE
-317 QTPLVDGDEN
+317 QTPLVDGDGN
-327 DGVVDIEESVTPL
+327 DGVVDIEESETPL
-340 ANTAEDESTV
+340 ANTAEDENTV
-350 SGDVDGKDA
+350 SGDVDGNDA

-380 IAAVFVV
+380 IAAVFIA
-387 GLIVFLI
+387 GLIAFLV
-394 YKNRKRSK
+394 YKNGKRSK

>member
-11 FLTVFLFMA
+11 FLTVFIFMA
-20 MVLPMTTVKAS
+20 LVLPMTTVKAS
-31 EEKEVAEKRMYTV
+31 EEKKVVEKRMYTV

-56 DKITVSDGMEVTK
+56 DKITVSEGMEVTK

-78 GDTLALTVPDWESDA
+78 GDTLAFTVPGWESDA
-93 RLTSWFSNCL
+93 GLTSWFSNCL
-103 HYEKEAAYGLKAFSG
+103 HYEKEAAYGLKAFNG

-130 VLDYKRLINP
+130 VLDYKRLIDP

-146 FVDSQTK
+146 FIDSQTK
-153 EQIAAPQIIYG
+153 EQIATPQIIYG
-164 NAEETITV
+164 NAEETIMVT
-172 LPVTVSDYTP
+172 PVTVSDYTP
-182 TESRKTLKLE
+182 TESSKIIKLE

-201 EYCYTGTVE
+201 EYRYTGAVE

-242 AQPSGFTANVV
+242 SQPTGFTANVV
-253 NNASNTANNRAN
+253 NNASNAVNAPV
-265 GGGNALNTPAGNIAN
+265 GNTAN
-280 NVADNSANNAA
+280 NVADNNANNAA
-291 DNAVNAPADE
+291 DNAVNAPADD

-309 GNVEIPEE
+309 SNVEIPEG
-317 QTPLVDGDEN
+317 QTPLVDGDGN
-327 DGVVDIEESVTPL
+327 DGVVDIEESETPL
-340 ANTAEDESTV
+340 ANIAEDASTA
-350 SGDVDGKDA
+350 SGDVNGNDA

-380 IAAVFVV
+380 ITAVFVV

-394 YKNRKRSK
+394 YKNRLPFRVSQREEVPH

>member
-11 FLTVFLFMA
+11 FLMVFLFMA

-44 TFRAGNVASFDT
+44 TFRAGNIACFDT

-78 GDTLALTVPDWESDA
+78 GDTLAFTVPGWESDA

-103 HYEKEAAYGLKAFSG
+103 HYEKEAAYGLKAFNG

-130 VLDYKRLINP
+130 VLDYKRLIDP

-146 FVDSQTK
+146 FIDSQTK
-153 EQIAAPQIIYG
+153 EQIATPQIIYG

-172 LPVTVSDYTP
+172 IPVTVSDYTP
-182 TESRKTLKLE
+182 TESSKIIKLE

-201 EYCYTGTVE
+201 EYRYTGAVE

-242 AQPSGFTANVV
+242 SQPTGFTANVV
-253 NNASNTANNRAN
+253 NNASNAVNAPV
-265 GGGNALNTPAGNIAN
+265 GNTAN
-280 NVADNSANNAA
+280 NVADNNANNAA
-291 DNAVNAPADE
+291 DNAVNAPADD
-301 NEDQTVDD
+301 NEDRTVDD
-309 GNVEIPEE
+309 SNVEIPEE
-317 QTPLVDGDEN
+317 QTPLVDGDGN
-327 DGVVDIEESVTPL
+327 DGVVDIEESETPL
-340 ANTAEDESTV
+340 ANTAEDASTA
-350 SGDVDGKDA
+350 SGDVNGNDA

-380 IAAVFVV
+380 ITAVFVV

-394 YKNRKRSK
+394 YKNRKKSK

>member
-11 FLTVFLFMA
+11 FLMVFIFMA

-44 TFRAGNVASFDT
+44 TFRAGNVASIDT

-78 GDTLALTVPDWESDA
+78 GDTLAFTVPGWESDA
-93 RLTSWFSNCL
+93 GLTSWFSNCL

-118 VVGTAVE
+118 IVGTAVE

-130 VLDYKRLINP
+130 VLDYKRLIDP

-146 FVDSQTK
+146 FIDSKTK
-153 EQIAAPQIIYG
+153 EQIATPQIIYG
-164 NAEETITV
+164 NAEETIMVT
-172 LPVTVSDYTP
+172 PVTVSDYTP
-182 TESRKTLKLE
+182 TESSKTLKLE
-192 KGKENTATF
+192 KGKANTATF
-201 EYCYTGTVE
+201 EYRYIGSVE

-242 AQPSGFTANVV
+242 ARQTGFTANVV
-253 NNASNTANNRAN
+253 NNASNAVNAPVGNTANNVSD
-265 GGGNALNTPAGNIAN
+265 N
-280 NVADNSANNAA
+280 NANNAA
-291 DNAVNAPADE
+291 DNAVNAPADD

-309 GNVEIPEE
+309 SNVEIPEE
-317 QTPLVDGDEN
+317 QTPLVDGDGN
-327 DGVVDIEESVTPL
+327 DGVVDIEESETPL
-340 ANTAEDESTV
+340 ANTAEDENTV
-350 SGDVDGKDA
+350 SGDVDGNDA

-380 IAAVFVV
+380 IVAVFIA
-387 GLIVFLI
+387 GLIAFLV

>member
-1 MKKVKKIITG
+1 MKTVKKIITG
-11 FLTVFLFMA
+11 FLTVVIFMA
-20 MVLPMTTVKAS
+20 FVLPMTTVKAS
-31 EEKEVAEKRMYTV
+31 EEKEAVEKRMYTV

-78 GDTLALTVPDWESDA
+78 GDTLAFTVPGWESDA
-93 RLTSWFSNCL
+93 GLTSWFSNCL

-130 VLDYKRLINP
+130 VLDYKRLIDP

-146 FVDSQTK
+146 FIDSQTK

-164 NAEETITV
+164 NAEETIMVT
-172 LPVTVSDYTP
+172 PVTVSDYTP
-182 TESRKTLKLE
+182 TESSKIIKLE

-201 EYCYTGTVE
+201 EYRYTGAVE

-227 TVVNEVEETVIVPGT
+227 TVVSEVEETVIVPGT
-242 AQPSGFTANVV
+242 SQPTGFTANVV
-253 NNASNTANNRAN
+253 NNASNAVNAPV
-265 GGGNALNTPAGNIAN
+265 GNTAN
-280 NVADNSANNAA
+280 NVADNNANNAA
-291 DNAVNAPADE
+291 DNAVNAPADD

-309 GNVEIPEE
+309 SNVEIPEE

-327 DGVVDIEESVTPL
+327 DGVVDIEESETPL
-340 ANTAEDESTV
+340 SNTAEDESTV
-350 SGDVDGKDA
+350 SGDVDGNDA

-380 IAAVFVV
+380 IAAVFIG
-387 GLIVFLI
+387 GLIAFLV

>member
-11 FLTVFLFMA
+11 FLTVFIFMA
-20 MVLPMTTVKAS
+20 LVLPMTTVKAS
-31 EEKEVAEKRMYTV
+31 EEKEVVEKRMYTV
-44 TFRAGNVASFDT
+44 TFRAGNIACFDI
-56 DKITVSDGMEVTK
+56 DKITVSEGMEVTK

-78 GDTLALTVPDWESDA
+78 GDTLAFTVPGWESDA

-103 HYEKEAAYGLKAFSG
+103 HYEKEAAYGLKAFNG

-130 VLDYKRLINP
+130 VLDYKRLIDP

-146 FVDSQTK
+146 FIDSQTK
-153 EQIAAPQIIYG
+153 EQIAAPQITYG

-172 LPVTVSDYTP
+172 IPVTVPDYTP
-182 TESRKTLKLE
+182 TESSKIIKLE

-201 EYCYTGTVE
+201 EYRYTGAVE

-227 TVVNEVEETVIVPGT
+227 TVVNEVEETVIVSGT
-242 AQPSGFTANVV
+242 FQPTGFTANVV
-253 NNASNTANNRAN
+253 NNASNAVNAPV
-265 GGGNALNTPAGNIAN
+265 GNT
-280 NVADNSANNAA
+280 ANNAA
-291 DNAVNAPADE
+291 DNAVNAPADD

-309 GNVEIPEE
+309 SNVEIPEE
-317 QTPLVDGDEN
+317 QTPLVDGDGN
-327 DGVVDIEESVTPL
+327 DGAVDIEESETPL
-340 ANTAEDESTV
+340 ANTAEDASTA
-350 SGDVDGKDA
+350 SGDVNGNDA

-380 IAAVFVV
+380 ITAVFVV

-394 YKNRKRSK
+394 YKNRKKSK

>member
-11 FLTVFLFMA
+11 FLTVFIFMA
-20 MVLPMTTVKAS
+20 LVLPMTTVKAS
-31 EEKEVAEKRMYTV
+31 EEKEVVEKRMYTV
-44 TFRAGNVASFDT
+44 TFRAGNIACFDI
-56 DKITVSDGMEVTK
+56 DKITVSEGMEVTK

-78 GDTLALTVPDWESDA
+78 GDTLAFTVPGWESDA

-103 HYEKEAAYGLKAFSG
+103 HYEKEAAYGLKAFNG

-130 VLDYKRLINP
+130 VLDYKRLIDP

-146 FVDSQTK
+146 FIDSQTK
-153 EQIAAPQIIYG
+153 EQIAAPQITYG

-172 LPVTVSDYTP
+172 IPVTVPDYTP
-182 TESRKTLKLE
+182 VESSKIIKLE

-201 EYCYTGTVE
+201 EYRYTGAVE

-242 AQPSGFTANVV
+242 SQPTGFTANVV
-253 NNASNTANNRAN
+253 NNASNAVNAPV
-265 GGGNALNTPAGNIAN
+265 GNTAN
-280 NVADNSANNAA
+280 NVADNNANNAA
-291 DNAVNAPADE
+291 DNAVNAPADD

-309 GNVEIPEE
+309 SNVEIPEE
-317 QTPLVDGDEN
+317 QTPLVDGDGN
-327 DGVVDIEESVTPL
+327 DGVVAIEESETPL
-340 ANTAEDESTV
+340 ANTAEDASTA
-350 SGDVDGKDA
+350 SGDVNGKDA

-380 IAAVFVV
+380 ITAVFVV

-394 YKNRKRSK
+394 YKKRKKSK

>member
-44 TFRAGNVASFDT
+44 TFRAGNIACFDT

-78 GDTLALTVPDWESDA
+78 GDTLAFTVPGWESDA
-93 RLTSWFSNCL
+93 GLTSWFSNCL

-130 VLDYKRLINP
+130 VLDYKRLIDP

-146 FVDSQTK
+146 FIDSQTK
-153 EQIAAPQIIYG
+153 EQIAAPQITYG

-172 LPVTVSDYTP
+172 IPVTVPDYTP
-182 TESRKTLKLE
+182 VESSKIIKLE
-192 KGKENTATF
+192 KGKENAATF
-201 EYCYTGTVE
+201 EYRYTGAVE

-242 AQPSGFTANVV
+242 SQPTGFTANVV
-253 NNASNTANNRAN
+253 NNASNAVNAPV
-265 GGGNALNTPAGNIAN
+265 GNTAN
-280 NVADNSANNAA
+280 NVADNNANNAA
-291 DNAVNAPADE
+291 DNAVNAPADD

-309 GNVEIPEE
+309 SNVEIPEE
-317 QTPLVDGDEN
+317 QTPLVDGDGN
-327 DGVVDIEESVTPL
+327 DGVVAIEESETPL
-340 ANTAEDESTV
+340 ANTAEDASTA
-350 SGDVDGKDA
+350 SGDVNGKDA

-380 IAAVFVV
+380 ITAVFVV

-394 YKNRKRSK
+394 YKNRKKSK

>member
-11 FLTVFLFMA
+11 FLTVFIFMA
-20 MVLPMTTVKAS
+20 LVLPMTTVKAS
-31 EEKEVAEKRMYTV
+31 EEKEVVEKRMYTV
-44 TFRAGNVASFDT
+44 TFRAGNIACFDI
-56 DKITVSDGMEVTK
+56 DKITVSEGMEVTK

-78 GDTLALTVPDWESDA
+78 GDTLAFTVPGWESDA

-103 HYEKEAAYGLKAFSG
+103 HYEKEAAYGLKAFNG
-118 VVGTAVE
+118 VVGTVVE

-130 VLDYKRLINP
+130 VLDYKRLIDP

-146 FVDSQTK
+146 FIDSQTK
-153 EQIAAPQIIYG
+153 EQIAAPLITYG

-172 LPVTVSDYTP
+172 IPVTVPDYTP
-182 TESRKTLKLE
+182 TESSKIIKLE

-201 EYCYTGTVE
+201 EYRYTGAVE

-242 AQPSGFTANVV
+242 SQPTGFTANVV
-253 NNASNTANNRAN
+253 NNASNAVNAPV
-265 GGGNALNTPAGNIAN
+265 GNT
-280 NVADNSANNAA
+280 ANNAA
-291 DNAVNAPADE
+291 DNAVNAPADD

-309 GNVEIPEE
+309 SNVEIPEE
-317 QTPLVDGDEN
+317 QTPLVDGDGN
-327 DGVVDIEESVTPL
+327 DGAVDIEESETPL
-340 ANTAEDESTV
+340 ANTAEDASTA
-350 SGDVDGKDA
+350 SGDVNGNDA

-380 IAAVFVV
+380 ITAVFVV

-394 YKNRKRSK
+394 YKNRKKSK

>member
-11 FLTVFLFMA
+11 FLTVFIFMA
-20 MVLPMTTVKAS
+20 LVLPMTTVKAS

-56 DKITVSDGMEVTK
+56 DKITVSEGMEVTK

-78 GDTLALTVPDWESDA
+78 GDTLAFTVPGWESDA
-93 RLTSWFSNCL
+93 GLTSWFSNCL
-103 HYEKEAAYGLKAFSG
+103 HYEKEAAYGLKAFNG

-130 VLDYKRLINP
+130 VLDYKRLIDP

-146 FVDSQTK
+146 FIDSQTK
-153 EQIAAPQIIYG
+153 EQIATPQIIYG
-164 NAEETITV
+164 NAEETIMVT
-172 LPVTVSDYTP
+172 PVTVSDYTP
-182 TESRKTLKLE
+182 TESSKIIKLE

-201 EYCYTGTVE
+201 EYRYTGAVE

-242 AQPSGFTANVV
+242 SQPTGFTANVV
-253 NNASNTANNRAN
+253 NNASNAVNAPV
-265 GGGNALNTPAGNIAN
+265 GNTAN
-280 NVADNSANNAA
+280 NVADNNANNAA
-291 DNAVNAPADE
+291 DNAVNAPADD

-309 GNVEIPEE
+309 SNVEIPEG
-317 QTPLVDGDEN
+317 QTPLVDGDGN
-327 DGVVDIEESVTPL
+327 DGVVDIEESETPL
-340 ANTAEDESTV
+340 ANIAEDASTA
-350 SGDVDGKDA
+350 SGDVNGNDA

-380 IAAVFVV
+380 ITAVFVV

-394 YKNRKRSK
+394 YKNRKKSK